1 MLFHHNVSQR
11 SYNSLK
17 TAQGRPFITMGVG
30 PCAIAGSWLVRSSNC
45 VAQVVFLMLV
55 NLRVTRRSGFEP
67 WPRTLCFVLGQDT
80 LLSQSVSQTSCYG
93 SWEKL
98 RPDGPLVWEWDVL
111 RWLKDK
117 WNYVVGKEEIWNYLN
132 DFSRS
137 YNRSSF
143 LSLRNEDKAR
153 TSLIFREL
161 SFFPLS
167 FALVISLL
175 IFVILRGWET
185 FLDIDILIS
194 FGSKKCCLYTK

>member
-1 MLFHHNVSQR
+1 MLPKLCSWCWSISGLPAGLGSNP
-11 SYNSLK
+11 
-17 TAQGRPFITMGVG
+17 GRGH
-30 PCAIAGSWLVRSSNC
+30 C
-45 VAQVVFLMLV
+45 VLF
-55 NLRVTRRSGFEP
+55 SGKI
-67 WPRTLCFVLGQDT
+67 LY
-80 LLSQSVSQTSCYG
+80 SHSVSQTSCYG

-143 LSLRNEDKAR
+143 PSLRNEDNAR
-153 TSLIFREL
+153 SSLIFREL

-185 FLDIDILIS
+185 FLDIDILMFWIEKMLFIHQIVNRWS
-194 FGSKKCCLYTK
+194 ANVD